1 MAAHTSFSM
10 ASFIHRH
17 RACARFSIAA
27 LLLAST
33 TQIPT
38 AYSSPE
44 ALDTQAPSTLTA
56 PADPT
61 VGIDVTERDSQL
73 RNTEEELLKKL
84 SLGAQPTGQ
93 ESTVTIIPDIRHVDV
108 TPKAVETTKLQ
119 PVVQQVSATA
129 TPAPQPQPKVTPVRQ
144 TTQPRYTNERQPKTT
159 TVVPI
164 SSAQASAK
172 PRPSTARA
180 SSSSRAELEQ
190 RVTVA
195 ESQVALLSDE
205 LEKTQRKL
213 SQREE
218 QLAHSQGVRGY
229 VSGDEASGSIVS
241 KEYETFTVPS
251 EDEKVIEA
259 KQVSPEPLPMAR
271 VTKDKT
277 PLRIGPGSKE
287 ASLLPLSKNSVVAIE
302 HRTGTWY
309 RVVTS
314 SGRRG
319 WVSGQVLVFDLSN
332 FPGSTDQVRA
342 YDPRLEPT
350 EIKF

>member
-1 MAAHTSFSM
+1 M
-10 ASFIHRH
+10 ASLFHRH
-17 RACARFSIAA
+17 RACVSFSVAA
-27 LLLAST
+27 LLLVST
-33 TQIPT
+33 TQIPSALGT
-38 AYSSPE
+38 PE
-44 ALDTQAPSTLTA
+44 ALETQASSTATA
-56 PADPT
+56 PTEPT
-61 VGIDVTERDSQL
+61 VGFDVAERDSQL

-84 SLGAQPTGQ
+84 SLGSQPTAQ
-93 ESTVTIIPDIRHVDV
+93 ESTVTVIPDIKHVDV
-108 TPKAVETTKLQ
+108 KPTAVETPKLQ
-119 PVVQQVSATA
+119 PVIQQISATS
-129 TPAPQPQPKVTPVRQ
+129 TPAPQPQPKVTPAHETSRPRQ
-144 TTQPRYTNERQPKTT
+144 YTEREPKTT

-164 SSAQASAK
+164 SSAQGSAK
-172 PRPSTARA
+172 PRSSTAKA
-180 SSSSRAELEQ
+180 ATTSRGDLEQ

-213 SQREE
+213 SEREE
-218 QLAHSQGVRGY
+218 QLAQSQGLRRY

-241 KEYETFTVPS
+241 KEYEIFTVPS
-251 EDEKVIEA
+251 EDEKVTDA
-259 KQVSPEPLPMAR
+259 KKVSPAPLPMAR
-271 VTKDKT
+271 VTRDKT
-277 PLRIGPGSKE
+277 PLRIGPGGKE

-332 FPGSTDQVRA
+332 FPGSTAHVGA